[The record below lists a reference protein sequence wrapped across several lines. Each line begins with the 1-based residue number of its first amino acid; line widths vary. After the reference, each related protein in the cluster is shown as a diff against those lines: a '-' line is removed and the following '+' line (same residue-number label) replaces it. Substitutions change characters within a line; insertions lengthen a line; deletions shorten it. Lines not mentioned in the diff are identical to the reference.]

1 MSLAARR
8 QFLATRSIV
17 EVAIRPLKLLTAQ
30 ANLPCGEP
38 SKATPRGMFWLQP
51 SRGGLARMFTWVL
64 AEMADRDL
72 VGRRPE
78 RVVRL
83 TE

>member
-30 ANLPCGEP
+30 ANLPCSEP

-51 SRGGLARMFTWVL
+51 SRGGLAACLLGYSPKWPI
-64 AEMADRDL
+64 EIW
-72 VGRRPE
+72 
-78 RVVRL
+78 
-83 TE
+83 